1 MKLLR
6 LEFFKCRRRKVGW
19 ICLAF
24 LAAQLLWVGYSIVRM
39 EQVERV
45 QGWQMTI
52 YDLLLIDA
60 VMLPITVGAI
70 ASRSGELE
78 HKGNTWKLLETMAP
92 AGRLFDAKLAWGA
105 LWIGGMLLCRTLVFL
120 GLGLAF
126 GFPRQVPLLQFG
138 LQFLISFSVTL
149 TIYLLQQSL
158 SLLFR
163 NQAVALVTS
172 IVGSFAGLFSLFFPI
187 WVQKCLLWG
196 YYGVLNLAAMDWDPV
211 TRATDFY
218 WITVDKS
225 GIVLL
230 ALWFV
235 ALLALGR
242 TLFIRKEV

>member
-1 MKLLR
+1 MD
-6 LEFFKCRRRKVGW
+6 RRDAAVPHP
-19 ICLAF
+19 AF
-24 LAAQLLWVGYSIVRM
+24 PGPWLG
-39 EQVERV
+39 
-45 QGWQMTI
+45 
-52 YDLLLIDA
+52 
-60 VMLPITVGAI
+60 
-70 ASRSGELE
+70 
-78 HKGNTWKLLETMAP
+78 
-92 AGRLFDAKLAWGA
+92 
-105 LWIGGMLLCRTLVFL
+105 LWIPAPGAAAPIRP
-120 GLGLAF
+120 AISH
-126 GFPRQVPLLQFG
+126 QF
-138 LQFLISFSVTL
+138 FCYTDH
-149 TIYLLQQSL
+149 YLLQQSL